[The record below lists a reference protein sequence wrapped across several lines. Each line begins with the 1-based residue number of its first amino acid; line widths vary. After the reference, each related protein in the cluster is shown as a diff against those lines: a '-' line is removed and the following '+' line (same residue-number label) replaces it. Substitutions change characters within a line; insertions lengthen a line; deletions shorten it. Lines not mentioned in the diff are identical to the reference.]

1 MRVLM
6 LGWEFPPFFA
16 GGAGIVCDA
25 LARALND
32 LDVEVTF
39 VMPEGPEK
47 DIEKLNSKNKL
58 LKVLKANTFKEED
71 EVVKIV
77 KIKTLLSA
85 YTTWDEYSEKYE
97 KLSKKDKTLGLYGSN
112 LMYEVER
119 FSNNIKHIALSED
132 FDVIHAHDWT
142 TFLAGIAVK
151 ELTGKP
157 LVIHVHI
164 TEFDKSGGTY
174 ANPYIYRVEKEGML
188 RADKIIAV
196 SHKIKDRCIHN
207 YGIDPSKIEV
217 VHNATSPM
225 SDKILKTKRDD
236 EKIVLFAGRI
246 TLQKGPEYFVEAA
259 KLVNSINPHVRFVV
273 AGSGDKLESMKAKVN
288 EAGLNNN
295 FEFLGFF
302 TRDQAE
308 EIFSNAD
315 VFVMPSI
322 SEPFGVVP
330 YEAQIKKTPT
340 IISKQSGI
348 SEILDHTL
356 KVDFWDVKDIANKIL
371 ALIYYKDLHL
381 EIQEKGYYEAKNTT
395 WELPASKCLNIYRSM
410 VELK

>member
-1 MRVLM
+1 M

-32 LDVEVTF
+32 LNVEVTF
-39 VMPEGPEK
+39 VMPKGPDEGLKE
-47 DIEKLNSKNKL
+47 LNSKNKL
-58 LKVLKANTFKEED
+58 LKVLKADEEICF
-71 EVVKIV
+71 ENIKTIKIP
-77 KIKTLLSA
+77 TLLSA
-85 YTTWDEYSEKYE
+85 YNSEQEYSEKYKE
-97 KLSKKDKTLGLYGSN
+97 FKAKNPTGGLYGSN
-112 LMYEVER
+112 LMAEVYR
-119 FSNNIKHIALSED
+119 FSEAIKKIALEED
-132 FDVIHAHDWT
+132 FDVVHAHDWT

-151 ELTGKP
+151 EVTGKP
-157 LVIHVHI
+157 LIVHVHI
-164 TEFDKSGGTY
+164 TEFDKSGGAW
-174 ANPYIYRVEKEGML
+174 ANPHIYKIERAGML
-188 RADKIIAV
+188 NADRVIAV
-196 SHKIKDRCIHN
+196 SHKTKDRCIHN
-207 YGIDPSKIEV
+207 YGIDPDKVEV

-225 SDKILKTKRDD
+225 NDVIVKRNNND

-259 KLVNSINPHVRFVV
+259 KLVTMINPKVKFQV
-273 AGSGDKLESMKAKVN
+273 AGSGDMLEKMKEKVK
-288 EAGLNNN
+288 EMDLWDN

-308 EIFSNAD
+308 VIFSEAD

-348 SEILDHTL
+348 SEILNHTL
-356 KVDFWDVKDIANKIL
+356 KVDFWNIHDMANKIL
-371 ALIYYKDLHL
+371 AVLSYQDLHKEL
-381 EIQEKGYYEAKNTT
+381 SERGYLEAKNTT
-395 WELPASKCLNIYRSM
+395 WEEPASKCLNIYNALVR
-410 VELK
+410 